1 MASPGQSS
9 LFSAFTELVTT
20 TYRSHRKDVA
30 DLVTKHNALYRYLM
44 KGGRKRLEDGGLS
57 IVCPL
62 EYQENSTYQRYSG
75 YDALAINPV
84 DVITAAEYPWK
95 QIAIHLAASG
105 LELRQN
111 SGKNRIINLAKTK
124 LRNAIKSFANG
135 FSADLYS
142 DGSAAN
148 QITGLQALIA
158 DAGTG
163 TVGGINS
170 TTWSFWQNVVQS
182 AASPLQGGGGITP
195 GASTIESL
203 MLPLWIR
210 LTRGSDS
217 PNLIVMD
224 DTYFAFFETSQ
235 STYRRYTADSSEG
248 QVGFTGMKYKTADVF
263 FDSNGGIPSAHAY
276 FINTDYLELVVHKDA
291 DQEILDDVRGYGQ
304 DAVVTPIIWMGN
316 LTTNGR
322 KFHGVMK
329 A

>member
-1 MASPGQSS
+1 MATPGQSS
-9 LFSAFTELVTT
+9 LFSAFSELVTT
-20 TYRSHRKDVA
+20 TYRSHKKEVA
-30 DLVTKHNALYRYLM
+30 DHVTKHNALYRKLIAS
-44 KGGRKRLEDGGLS
+44 GQKRLEDGGLS

-84 DVITAAEYPWK
+84 DVVTAAEFPWK

-124 LRNAIKSFANG
+124 LKNAIKSFANG

-142 DGSAAN
+142 DGSATN
-148 QITGLQALIA
+148 QINGLQALIA

-170 TTWSFWQNVVQS
+170 TTWTFWKNKVQS
-182 AASPLQGGGGITP
+182 AASPLQGGAGITP
-195 GASTIESL
+195 GSTTMESL
-203 MLPLWIR
+203 MLPLWIA
-210 LTRGSDS
+210 LTRGADT

-224 DTYFAFFETSQ
+224 DTYFAFYEQSQ
-235 STYRRYTADSSEG
+235 TPYRRYASDDKEG
-248 QVGFTGMKYKTADVF
+248 QGGFTGMRYKTAEVF
-263 FDSNGGIPSAHAY
+263 FDSGGGIPSAHAY

-304 DAVVTPIIWMGN
+304 DAIVTPIIWMGN
-316 LTTNGR
+316 LVTNGR
-322 KFHGVMK
+322 QFQGVMK